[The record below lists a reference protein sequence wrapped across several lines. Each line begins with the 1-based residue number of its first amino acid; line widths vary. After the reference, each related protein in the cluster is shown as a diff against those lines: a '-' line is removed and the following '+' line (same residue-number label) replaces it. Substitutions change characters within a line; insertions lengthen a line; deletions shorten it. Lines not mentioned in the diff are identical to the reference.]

1 MKFDF
6 NEIIERSGKD
16 AIAID
21 GIGKSPTSP
30 KKPKEGFDFIPMW
43 VADMNF
49 PTCPSVTE
57 AIIKRVQHPAF
68 GYFRPT
74 EEY

>member
-21 GIGKSPTSP
+21 GIGKSPTGRKTQTS
-30 KKPKEGFDFIPMW
+30 FIW
-43 VADMNF
+43 LL
-49 PTCPSVTE
+49 
-57 AIIKRVQHPAF
+57 
-68 GYFRPT
+68 
-74 EEY
+74 

>member
-21 GIGKSPTSP
+21 GIGKSPRKVLILSLCGLP
-30 KKPKEGFDFIPMW
+30 I
-43 VADMNF
+43 
-49 PTCPSVTE
+49 
-57 AIIKRVQHPAF
+57 
-68 GYFRPT
+68 
-74 EEY
+74 

>member
-21 GIGKSPTSP
+21 GIGKRKCSLQTL
-30 KKPKEGFDFIPMW
+30 
-43 VADMNF
+43 
-49 PTCPSVTE
+49 
-57 AIIKRVQHPAF
+57 
-68 GYFRPT
+68 
-74 EEY
+74 

>member
-21 GIGKSPTSP
+21 GIGKSPTGP
-30 KKPKEGFDFIPMW
+30 KKPKEGFDFILCGLP
-43 VADMNF
+43 
-49 PTCPSVTE
+49 
-57 AIIKRVQHPAF
+57 I
-68 GYFRPT
+68 
-74 EEY
+74 

>member
-21 GIGKSPTSP
+21 GIGKMPNWP
-30 KKPKEGFDFIPMW
+30 
-43 VADMNF
+43 
-49 PTCPSVTE
+49 
-57 AIIKRVQHPAF
+57 
-68 GYFRPT
+68 
-74 EEY
+74 

>member
-21 GIGKSPTSP
+21 GIGKAQLALKSPRKVLILSLCGLP
-30 KKPKEGFDFIPMW
+30 I
-43 VADMNF
+43 
-49 PTCPSVTE
+49 
-57 AIIKRVQHPAF
+57 
-68 GYFRPT
+68 
-74 EEY
+74 